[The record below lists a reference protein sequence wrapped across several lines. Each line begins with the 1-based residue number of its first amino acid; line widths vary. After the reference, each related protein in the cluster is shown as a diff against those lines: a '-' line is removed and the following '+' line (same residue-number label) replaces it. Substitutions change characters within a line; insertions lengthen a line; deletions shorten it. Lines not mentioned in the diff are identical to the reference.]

1 MSQDSDLNIACA
13 PTADAASLNETSRL
27 LLKLDQAIDHSTVL
41 RDLIRRR
48 ELLHDLENLTG
59 NCLSTQ
65 TLRQEITSLE
75 QQLEATREDADDSHV
90 PVNPGG
96 HISSN

>member
-1 MSQDSDLNIACA
+1 MTKDSDLNFACA

-48 ELLHDLENLTG
+48 ELLHELENLTG
-59 NCLSTQ
+59 NSLSTQ
-65 TLRQEITSLE
+65 TLRQEVTRIE
-75 QQLEATREDADDSHV
+75 QQLEATRDDADDSYA
-90 PVNPGG
+90 PVNPVG
-96 HISSN
+96 HLSSN

>member
-1 MSQDSDLNIACA
+1 MTKDSNLNI
-13 PTADAASLNETSRL
+13 TGAAVVDEASFTETSRL
-27 LLKLDQAIDHSTVL
+27 LLKLDQAIDHSTAL

-65 TLRQEITSLE
+65 TLRQEITGME
-75 QQLEATREDADDSHV
+75 QQLDAARDAADDSHERSTLD
-90 PVNPGG
+90 
-96 HISSN
+96 I

>member
-1 MSQDSDLNIACA
+1 MTKDSILDIACT
-13 PTADAASLNETSRL
+13 PTAGAASPKETSRL

-41 RDLIRRR
+41 RNLIRRR

-65 TLRQEITSLE
+65 TLRKEITSME
-75 QQLEATREDADDSHV
+75 QQLDAARDIADDSHD
-90 PVNPGG
+90 PACPAG
-96 HISSN
+96 HISII